1 MEFRGLWD
9 KLHNPDLKLPRPN
22 GRYIVQYSETV
33 KELLKLVEQIEKLMI
48 RIISLIGWILIIILL
63 LK

>member
-1 MEFRGLWD
+1 MVHHMIYYNCKEVPKMKD
-9 KLHNPDLKLPRPN
+9 KIRKAT
-22 GRYIVQYSETV
+22 ETV

-48 RIISLIGWILIIILL
+48 RIISLLGWILIIILL

>member
-9 KLHNPDLKLPRPN
+9 KLHNPDFKLLSPN

>member
-1 MEFRGLWD
+1 MKNKIR
-9 KLHNPDLKLPRPN
+9 KAT
-22 GRYIVQYSETV
+22 ETV

-48 RIISLIGWILIIILL
+48 RIISLLGWILIIILL

>member
-1 MEFRGLWD
+1 MKD
-9 KLHNPDLKLPRPN
+9 KIR
-22 GRYIVQYSETV
+22 RATETV

>member
-1 MEFRGLWD
+1 MKD
-9 KLHNPDLKLPRPN
+9 KIRKAT
-22 GRYIVQYSETV
+22 ETV

-48 RIISLIGWILIIILL
+48 RIISLLGWILIINLL

>member
-1 MEFRGLWD
+1 MKD
-9 KLHNPDLKLPRPN
+9 KIRKAT
-22 GRYIVQYSETV
+22 ETV

>member
-1 MEFRGLWD
+1 MLYYNCKEVPKMKD
-9 KLHNPDLKLPRPN
+9 KIRKAT
-22 GRYIVQYSETV
+22 ETV

-48 RIISLIGWILIIILL
+48 RIISLLGWILIIILL

>member
-1 MEFRGLWD
+1 MKD
-9 KLHNPDLKLPRPN
+9 KIRKAT
-22 GRYIVQYSETV
+22 ETV

-48 RIISLIGWILIIILL
+48 RIISLLGWILIIILL